1 MRQFILPASWEGGL
15 ACEIAGRD
23 AHRLTA
29 VLRLGPGDSF
39 PARGADGLSYACTII
54 DAGRGRVRLSVSP
67 VAPAAQG
74 YLPDVRAGVATQLPH
89 GEPPASGTMS
99 VGMPRLRLAIGF
111 LKGASLDDV
120 VRMAA
125 ESGVAEIIPLVT
137 ERSVPMEHTS
147 GRVERLRRVVNEALG
162 QSGSSTATH
171 VTDPLAIG
179 DLCKQTSPGDIAG
192 LRLFFHEMPLAQA
205 SIHRYC
211 TDKLEEILACVGP
224 EGGFSDAEIGA
235 LTSAGFRPAWLGPT
249 VLRAGTAAIF
259 AIASIRIVCLESS
272 SWSMNESKE

>member
-1 MRQFILPASWEGGL
+1 MRQFILPASWDGGL

-67 VAPAAQG
+67 ATTTARG
-74 YLPDVRAGVATQLPH
+74 YLPDFRAGATMQWPR
-89 GEPPASGTMS
+89 GEPPASGT
-99 VGMPRLRLAIGF
+99 VLARMPRLRLAVGF

-125 ESGVAEIIPLVT
+125 EAGVAEIIPLVT
-137 ERSVPMEHTS
+137 ERSVPMQHTS
-147 GRVERLRRVVNEALG
+147 GRVERLRRVANEALG
-162 QSGSSTATH
+162 QSGSPTLTQ
-171 VTDPLAIG
+171 VTDPLAIN
-179 DLCKQTSPGDIAG
+179 DLCHQTPPAGIAS
-192 LRLFFHEMPLAQA
+192 LRLFFHERPLAQA

-211 TDKLEEILACVGP
+211 TDKLDEILACVGP

-235 LTSAGFRPAWLGPT
+235 LTGAGLRPAWLGPT

-259 AIASIRIVCLESS
+259 AIASIRIVCLESP
-272 SWSMNESKE
+272 SWSTNELKE